1 MMSNGSI
8 SGVFVASASNSMLL
22 EKRVGPDLPHRNC
35 DGQVSHAHQI
45 AGGAGEGKYPVHFAY
60 PAMLNLPHQRYR
72 LQPAEAFF
80 NPFPLLL
87 TDGVT
92 RVPRGAAI
100 NRAPPPRPRFCAT
113 CGVTRRLRHSSTTP
127 NVSNPL
133 SPPTVSGCVPG
144 SLSIMISAASHSAV
158 PFAWKTS
165 PSTISP
171 FRFSTNRFPL

>member
-1 MMSNGSI
+1 MSNGLI
-8 SGVFVASASNSMLL
+8 SGVFVASAFNSMLL

-45 AGGAGEGKYPVHFAY
+45 VGGAGEDKYPVHFAY
-60 PAMLNLPHQRYR
+60 PAMSNLPHQRYR

-100 NRAPPPRPRFCAT
+100 NRAAPASSQ
-113 CGVTRRLRHSSTTP
+113 VLRHVRCHAQIAALLHKPERVET
-127 NVSNPL
+127 L
-133 SPPTVSGCVPG
+133 CRRPP
-144 SLSIMISAASHSAV
+144 SAV
-158 PFAWKTS
+158 ACREAS
-165 PSTISP
+165 PS
-171 FRFSTNRFPL
+171 